1 MTRVSWDDRGYT
13 MGIDRGVITIE
24 GVTVPWNGLIS
35 VEIDEGD
42 KEIGKVYLDGLPIVH
57 YQRTSNISGKVNAFD
72 IPSLL
77 IHDSQNG
84 LITSRYPRSFSFSYR
99 EKTRASYRIHIL
111 YNVKLQPNDKAYI
124 YDEATVATYSFVA
137 KPVLLSRMRPA
148 SHFIIDAP
156 AMDPLLLM
164 ELEERLYGS
173 VAIDAYIPDIETLL
187 SLFPKDN
194 VIIVTDFGDGR
205 FEIEAP
211 DHILQMVA
219 ADTFEIDHDDVKL
232 VGDGAYTVE
241 ST

>member
-1 MTRVSWDDRGYT
+1 
-13 MGIDRGVITIE
+13 
-24 GVTVPWNGLIS
+24 
-35 VEIDEGD
+35 
-42 KEIGKVYLDGLPIVH
+42 
-57 YQRTSNISGKVNAFD
+57 
-72 IPSLL
+72 
-77 IHDSQNG
+77 
-84 LITSRYPRSFSFSYR
+84 
-99 EKTRASYRIHIL
+99 
-111 YNVKLQPNDKAYI
+111 
-124 YDEATVATYSFVA
+124 
-137 KPVLLSRMRPA
+137 MRPA

-219 ADTFEIDHDDVKL
+219 TDTFEIDHDVVKL